1 MYYTHKKHQHLGNES
16 IHLINEDRESALCFE
31 GGGPFYTQVH
41 SFWQNMIIN
50 ENRCQQMKYSLFLT
64 NAVPGF

>member
-50 ENRCQQMKYSLFLT
+50 R
-64 NAVPGF
+64 